1 MENTSTNFI
10 EEIINEDLRKGKVK
24 EICTRFPPEP
34 NGYLHI
40 GHAKAL
46 CVNYGVKEKYK
57 GKFNLR
63 FDDTNPV
70 KEDEEYV
77 ESIKT
82 DIKWLGIIWDNLI
95 FASDYFEQMYKKAEL
110 LINKGKAFVCE
121 LTSEEISKTRG
132 SLTEHGKE
140 SPFRNRTVEEN
151 LDLFRR
157 MREGEFADG
166 KKVLRAKINM
176 SHPNMNMRDPVIYRI
191 LHTKHHNTGDKWCIY
206 PMYDFAHPLEDAIEG
221 TTHSLCSL
229 EFEDHRPLY
238 DWYINECEFERKPR
252 QIEFARLNLTD
263 TVMSKRFLKQM
274 VDSGA
279 VEGWD
284 DPRMPTLAGMRRRGY
299 PAKAIVDFCQRTGIA
314 KANSEAEFSY
324 LEAIVREHLNESAKR
339 VMVVTNPIKIVLSNY
354 SGSELVKIENN
365 PNNESA
371 GIRNVSFSNEV
382 YIDGSDFM
390 IVPPP
395 KYFRLS
401 KGGYVRLKGAY
412 IIKCDDVIID
422 KNGNIAQLLCSVV
435 EGSKSG
441 SDTSNMK
448 VKGVIQWVDANN
460 MREITLK
467 KYGKLLNEDDGSGD
481 LLKRVNKNSLTT
493 CKAYAESSLKN
504 INFEEKY
511 QFIRMGYFVADTT
524 STASNL
530 VYNEI
535 VSLKDSYNK

>member
-1 MENTSTNFI
+1 MESKSTNFI
-10 EEIINEDLRKGKVK
+10 EEIINEDLGKGKVK

-70 KEDEEYV
+70 KEDEEFV
-77 ESIKT
+77 ECIKE
-82 DIKWLGIIWDNLI
+82 DIKWLGIKWDKLV
-95 FASDYFEQMYKKAEL
+95 FASDYFEEMYKKAEL

-132 SLTEHGKE
+132 SLTEPGKE
-140 SPFRNRTVEEN
+140 SPFRNRTIEEN

-157 MREGEFADG
+157 MREGKFIDG
-166 KKVLRAKINM
+166 EKVLRAKINM
-176 SHPNMNMRDPVIYRI
+176 SHPNMNMRDPVVYRI

-221 TTHSLCSL
+221 ITHSLCSL

-274 VDSGA
+274 VDSGS

-299 PAKAIVDFCQRTGIA
+299 PAKAIVDFCQRIGIA

-339 VMVVTNPIKIVLSNY
+339 VMAVTNPIKVVLSNY
-354 SGSELVKIENN
+354 FGSEIVKIENN
-365 PNNESA
+365 PNDDSA
-371 GIRNVSFSNEV
+371 DTRDVSFSNEIF
-382 YIDGSDFM
+382 IDGSDFM

-395 KYFRLS
+395 KYHRLS

-412 IIKCDDVIID
+412 IIKCEDVVFD
-422 KNGNIAQLLCSVV
+422 KNGNIEQLLCNIV

-441 SDTSNMK
+441 SDTSNIK
-448 VKGVIQWVDANN
+448 VKGVIQWVDARN
-460 MREITLK
+460 MKEITLK

-481 LLKRVNKNSLTT
+481 LLKRVNKNSLTI
-493 CKAYAESSLKN
+493 CKAYAESILGK
-504 INFEEKY
+504 INLEEKY
-511 QFIRMGYFVADTT
+511 QFMRMGYFVADKS

-535 VSLKDSYNK
+535 VGLKDSYNK